1 MIDFRYHLVSLV
13 SVFLALAIGVV
24 LGAGPLRESIG
35 DQLTNQVEA
44 LRQDKENLQLA
55 VGNRDEQIRQRDQY
69 VAATAPRL
77 LAGQLTG
84 RSVVVVA
91 LPSAGR
97 EAVDL
102 LADELEVAG
111 ADVPGLVSVLS
122 AWTDP
127 GEQAFRRSLVGQ
139 LLPFVDPAPEAA
151 GGTQGD
157 LAAVLAWAVSAPAD
171 GAPDAT
177 AEAETA
183 VEGLRSGGLVAV
195 DGDVVQQAD
204 VVLVVTGAPP
214 AGEDDEASAAAV
226 EDSEPW
232 LALLAEADARS
243 AGAVLAGPVEAAG
256 DTGLVGVVRQE
267 GVPDGV
273 STSDAVDT
281 PMGRV
286 VAALALRE
294 QLAGGQGHYGVA
306 SGADAVVPEP
316 VDLPAPADA
325 GTEVPTDVPT
335 DDPDDGTP

>member
-91 LPSAGR
+91 LPTAGR

-102 LADELEVAG
+102 LAGELEVAG
-111 ADVPGLVSVLS
+111 AEVPGVVSVLP
-122 AWTDP
+122 AWADP
-127 GEQAFRRSLVGQ
+127 QEQAFRRSLVGQ
-139 LLPFVDPAPEAA
+139 LLPSVDPAPEPA

-171 GAPDAT
+171 GSPDAA
-177 AEAETA
+177 AEAGTA
-183 VEGLRSGGLVAV
+183 LEGLRGGGLVAV
-195 DGDVVQQAD
+195 DGDVVQRAD
-204 VVLVVTGAPP
+204 LVLVVTGAPP
-214 AGEDDEASAAAV
+214 AGEDEEAPAAAPG
-226 EDSEPW
+226 DSGQW

-243 AGAVLAGPVEAAG
+243 AGAVLAGPLEATG
-256 DTGLVGVVRQE
+256 ETGLVGLLRQE
-267 GVPDGV
+267 EAPEGV
-273 STSDAVDT
+273 SMSDAVDT

-294 QLAGGQGHYGVA
+294 QLAGGQGHYGVGPRA
-306 SGADAVVPEP
+306 EAVVPEP
-316 VDLPAPADA
+316 VDLPTSPDA
-325 GTEVPTDVPT
+325 STDVPTDVP
-335 DDPDDGTP
+335 DDGAP